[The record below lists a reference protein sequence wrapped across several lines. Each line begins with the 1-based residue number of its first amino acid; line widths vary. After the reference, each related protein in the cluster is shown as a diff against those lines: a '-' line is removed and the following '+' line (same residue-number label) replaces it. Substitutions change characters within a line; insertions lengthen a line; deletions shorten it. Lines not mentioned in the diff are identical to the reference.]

1 MKSWW
6 RKLALLLV
14 FLALPLQGAAATIH
28 ALSCL
33 SGGGDQ
39 HASHS
44 QTHGH
49 DHGSPASS
57 HDHDGDTGKSDFA
70 HYCCNLVAS
79 GLLGVPAAAVR
90 AEPPTLE
97 SPIPLLATL
106 FIPEQP
112 QRPPRS

>member
-1 MKSWW
+1 MKLWW
-6 RKLALLLV
+6 RKLAVLLV
-14 FLALPLQGAAATIH
+14 FLVLPLQGAAATIH

-33 SGGGDQ
+33 SDGNGQ
-39 HASHS
+39 HA
-44 QTHGH
+44 GH
-49 DHGSPASS
+49 DHGSHGSS

-79 GLLGVPAAAVR
+79 GLLGVPAAAVQ
-90 AEPPTLE
+90 AEPPTSE
-97 SPIPLLATL
+97 SSIPLLATL

>member
-1 MKSWW
+1 MKLWW

-33 SGGGDQ
+33 SDSDGQ
-39 HASHS
+39 HAA
-44 QTHGH
+44 QAHGH
-49 DHGSPASS
+49 DHGSHGSP
-57 HDHDGDTGKSDFA
+57 HDHDGDTGTSNFA

-79 GLLGVPAAAVR
+79 GLLVVPAAAVQ
-90 AEPPTLE
+90 AEPPALE
-97 SPIPLLATL
+97 SPISLLATL

-112 QRPPRS
+112 QRPPRG